1 VLTINPGIFQKQ
13 KAQELEEEKLLQQQ
27 DELEILELQSRNK
40 MDVHKEAW
48 DEVVEKKE
56 DDNNDDDAQE
66 QKKDQVEV
74 EQERLPR
81 VGKPVGDVLE
91 VIMKLDIGEKQVETL
106 K

>member
-1 VLTINPGIFQKQ
+1 VLTINPGVFQTL
-13 KAQELEEEKLLQQQ
+13 KAQELDEEKLLQQQ
-27 DELEILELQSRNK
+27 DEQEILELQSRNK

-48 DEVVEKKE
+48 DEVMEKKE
-56 DDNNDDDAQE
+56 EENDEEAQD
-66 QKKDQVEV
+66 QKKDQVVV

-81 VGKPVGDVLE
+81 VSKPVGDVLE